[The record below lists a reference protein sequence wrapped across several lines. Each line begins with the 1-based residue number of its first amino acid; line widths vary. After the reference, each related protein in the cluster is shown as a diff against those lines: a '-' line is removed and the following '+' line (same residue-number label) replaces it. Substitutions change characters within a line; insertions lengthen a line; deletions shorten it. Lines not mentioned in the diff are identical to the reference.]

1 MLDVTSPFLQRRWLE
16 EHKNMSTTYN
26 ALRVSF
32 AQDSSLL
39 VTSFTSWTIR
49 SWFARQTMRLQRPGV
64 SVCSTIEVAVQ
75 LTTRLFVTI
84 KHVYCPLHLY
94 EETRLCYIDNR
105 PGQLESGS
113 KMRKMTSLWLLG
125 AISFGPPPQRD

>member
-1 MLDVTSPFLQRRWLE
+1 
-16 EHKNMSTTYN
+16 MSTTYN

-64 SVCSTIEVAVQ
+64 SVCSTIEAACAINNKVVCKG
-75 LTTRLFVTI
+75 LTI
-84 KHVYCPLHLY
+84 KLVCC
-94 EETRLCYIDNR
+94 R
-105 PGQLESGS
+105 
-113 KMRKMTSLWLLG
+113 
-125 AISFGPPPQRD
+125 